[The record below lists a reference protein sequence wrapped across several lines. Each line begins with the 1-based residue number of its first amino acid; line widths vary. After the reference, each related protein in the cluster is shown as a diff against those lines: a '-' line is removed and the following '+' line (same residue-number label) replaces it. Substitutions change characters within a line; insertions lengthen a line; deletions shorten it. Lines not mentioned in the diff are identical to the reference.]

1 MVAAG
6 GPEISWPKLGSLF
19 WAESLAN
26 APFSSPFPLL
36 PAVELKKLTLVPIPQ
51 PLPPPPTPVLRC

>member
-1 MVAAG
+1 
-6 GPEISWPKLGSLF
+6 
-19 WAESLAN
+19 LAN